1 MTLVLTPLLTV
12 LGPFAVL
19 LLAGVVFAET
29 GLLVGFF
36 LPGDSLLF
44 AAGLFAAAGAI
55 PVPVLVLGA
64 AAWGAGV
71 AGDQVAYAIGHRWG
85 PGLVARGGGR
95 RRWLDVRHLDAAQRF
110 FERHG
115 PKAIVLARFL
125 PLVRTFTP
133 VVAGAAS
140 MPRRRFTTYNVLGG
154 LLWVAV
160 MMAAGWFLGGVPWIA
175 AHVELATMALIAGPL
190 VLPACPPRA
199 LRRVRPGQGGAG
211 PTDPGGQTMTTDVWL
226 AGMGLLATAGLLL
239 LSGHLLSATRSPVG
253 WLLVGASAGPALLW
267 GGEHR
272 GRDGALGM
280 LLLSVLVSWAAVRGG
295 AR

>member
-12 LGPFAVL
+12 LAVL

-175 AHVELATMALIAGPL
+175 AHVELATMALIAVSL
-190 VLPACPPRA
+190 VPALSSYLRA
-199 LRRVRPGQGGAG
+199 RHG
-211 PTDPGGQTMTTDVWL
+211 
-226 AGMGLLATAGLLL
+226 
-239 LSGHLLSATRSPVG
+239 RS
-253 WLLVGASAGPALLW
+253 GASAPAKEEPDRPTLV
-267 GGEHR
+267 
-272 GRDGALGM
+272 GRP
-280 LLLSVLVSWAAVRGG
+280 
-295 AR
+295 